1 MFMPE
6 DKTYNDIREKS
17 LKQWLTEMELH
28 EDVAVRCGVRLCR
41 DYILH
46 LQQENEKLQQE
57 NALKNS
63 YLKKL
68 KAKISAQKVSGSA

>member
-1 MFMPE
+1 MFIPE
-6 DKTYNDIREKS
+6 DTTYNDICEKS
-17 LKQWLTEMELH
+17 LNQWLAEMEQH

-41 DYILH
+41 DYMLH
-46 LQQENEKLQQE
+46 LQQENEKLKQE

-68 KAKISAQKVSGSA
+68 KAEMNGNK

>member
-1 MFMPE
+1 MFIPE
-6 DKTYNDIREKS
+6 DTTYNDIREKS
-17 LKQWLTEMELH
+17 LKQWLAEMEQH

-41 DYILH
+41 DYMQH
-46 LQQENEKLQQE
+46 LQQENEKLKQE

-68 KAKISAQKVSGSA
+68 KVQMSVEKK

>member
-1 MFMPE
+1 MFFTK
-6 DKTYNDIREKS
+6 DNTYNDIREKS
-17 LKQWLTEMELH
+17 LNQWLLEMEQH
-28 EDVAVRCGVRLCR
+28 EDVAVRLGVPLCR
-41 DYILH
+41 DYMLH

-68 KAKISAQKVSGSA
+68 KAEKLADK

>member
-1 MFMPE
+1 MFLPE
-6 DKTYNDIREKS
+6 DTTYNDIREKS
-17 LKQWLTEMELH
+17 LNQWLEEMERH

-46 LQQENEKLQQE
+46 LQQENEKLKQE
-57 NALKNS
+57 NTLKNS

-68 KAKISAQKVSGSA
+68 KSEMNCNK

>member
-1 MFMPE
+1 MFFPQ
-6 DKTYNDIREKS
+6 DNTYNDIREKS
-17 LKQWLTEMELH
+17 LNQWLEEMEQH

-41 DYILH
+41 DYIQH
-46 LQQENEKLQQE
+46 LQQENEKLRQE

-68 KAKISAQKVSGSA
+68 KAQIGVEK